1 VPTRRSSDLAG
12 AYTDEREV
20 AIREDMDSG
29 DAATLSSAN
38 RYTDTAIQ
46 QLIGFDA
53 GGLND
58 RMAVLEDRFDQLDRR
73 LHRQDRRI
81 DRMGAM
87 GTAMLNMAINAAR
100 AGSERGRVAVGVGF
114 QGGERGLSV
123 GYCNPAGRASFAL
136 GGAFSGDE
144 RSAGLGFGI
153 DL

>member
-1 VPTRRSSDLAG
+1 DGLTEAQVQAIAGEVSEAGDTATLASAG
-12 AYTDEREV
+12 AYTDEREA

-29 DAATLSSAN
+29 DVTTLTSAN

-58 RMAVLEDRFDQLDRR
+58 RMTVLEDRFDQLDRR

-87 GTAMLNMAINAAR
+87 GTAMLNMAINAA
-100 AGSERGRVAVGVGF
+100 AAEI
-114 QGGERGLSV
+114 
-123 GYCNPAGRASFAL
+123 GRASC
-136 GGAFSGDE
+136 
-144 RSAGLGFGI
+144 R
-153 DL
+153 